1 MKRKGTDNMVQPLRS
16 KSGSSPSSAPVS
28 GRAWLMLTLA
38 TVGFAVNFWAWALLS
53 PLGPRFKDGL
63 DLSSFEQS
71 LLVAVPVVVGSL
83 GRIPVGALTDR
94 FGGRVMFPIV
104 SAATIVPVLYLG
116 LAGHSSLPALLVGGF
131 FLGIGGTAF
140 AVGVPLVSAWFP
152 PQRRGLAIG
161 VFGAGMGGTAISA
174 LTTVKLVD
182 AGSMSTP
189 FLITAAVLGVYAVA
203 AALLLR
209 DAPGRTVP
217 TQPLARRLAATARL
231 PITWQASA
239 LYAVAFGGYVAFS
252 VYLPTY
258 LKTGYGLTQADAA
271 NRMAGFVLLA
281 VAMRPVGGWLSDRLG
296 PARVLAGSLAVVV
309 AGAVV
314 QSFSPSLAPVG
325 TIAFLAMAAALGAG
339 SGATFALVALLTPA
353 NQVGSVTGVVG
364 AAGGLG
370 GFLPPLV
377 MGSLYGAYESY
388 AIGLALL
395 AIVAAAALAYTLT
408 GVRAAAEGGE
418 RKQRAGR
425 PRGHRTAGT
434 IA

>member
-1 MKRKGTDNMVQPLRS
+1 MTDSNRTA
-16 KSGSSPSSAPVS
+16 SGAPMP
-28 GRAWLMLTLA
+28 GRAWLMLALA

-116 LAGHSSLPALLVGGF
+116 LAGHSSLAALLIGGF

-140 AVGVPLVSAWFP
+140 AVGVPLVNAWFP
-152 PQRRGLAIG
+152 PERRGLAIG

-182 AGSMSTP
+182 ANSMSTP
-189 FLITAAVLGVYAVA
+189 FLITAAVLAVYAAA

-217 TQPLARRLAATARL
+217 TESPARRLAATVRL

-258 LKTGYGLTQADAA
+258 LKTGYGLAQADAA

-281 VAMRPVGGWLSDRLG
+281 VAMRPFGGWLSDRVG
-296 PARVLAGSLAVVV
+296 PVRVLAGSLATVV
-309 AGAVV
+309 AGAVA
-314 QSFSPSLAPVG
+314 QAFTPALAPVG

-339 SGATFALVALLTPA
+339 SGATFALVALRTPA
-353 NQVGSVTGVVG
+353 DQVGSVTGVVG

-377 MGSLYGAYESY
+377 MGSLYGAFESY
-388 AIGLALL
+388 AIGLVLL
-395 AIVAAAALAYTLT
+395 AIVSAGALAFTLT
-408 GVRAAAEGGE
+408 AVRASSADGEG
-418 RKQRAGR
+418 KSRAGR
-425 PRGHRTAGT
+425 RREPRAAGRTA
-434 IA
+434 

>member
-1 MKRKGTDNMVQPLRS
+1 MVQASMTDSNRTA
-16 KSGSSPSSAPVS
+16 SGAPMP
-28 GRAWLMLTLA
+28 GRAWLMLALA

-116 LAGHSSLPALLVGGF
+116 LAGHSSLAALLIGGF

-140 AVGVPLVSAWFP
+140 AVGVPLVNAWFP
-152 PQRRGLAIG
+152 PERRGLAIG

-182 AGSMSTP
+182 ANSMSTP
-189 FLITAAVLGVYAVA
+189 FLITAAVLAVYAAA

-217 TQPLARRLAATARL
+217 TESPARRLAATVRL

-258 LKTGYGLTQADAA
+258 LKTGYGLAQADAA

-281 VAMRPVGGWLSDRLG
+281 VAMRPFGGWLSDRVG
-296 PARVLAGSLAVVV
+296 PVRVLAGSLATVV
-309 AGAVV
+309 AGAVA
-314 QSFSPSLAPVG
+314 QAFTPALAPVG

-339 SGATFALVALLTPA
+339 SGATFALVALRTPA
-353 NQVGSVTGVVG
+353 DQVGSVTGVVG

-377 MGSLYGAYESY
+377 MGSLYGAFESY
-388 AIGLALL
+388 AIGLVLL
-395 AIVAAAALAYTLT
+395 AIVSAGALAFTLT
-408 GVRAAAEGGE
+408 AVRASSAGGE
-418 RKQRAGR
+418 GKSRAGR
-425 PRGHRTAGT
+425 RREPRAAGRTA
-434 IA
+434 